1 MNFRLFRTS
10 LLLTLLFLLRFGLI
24 QAEGYLSPQINRGF
38 AVQASHPVQQD
49 VVCLPI
55 EITED
60 NEINEARKRLISF
73 AQAVIIHFELYYSLT
88 VDAVTFNDCSSIP
101 LTDNPR
107 WLKNCVFRI

>member
-10 LLLTLLFLLRFGLI
+10 LFLTLLFLLRFGLI
-24 QAEGYLSPQINRGF
+24 QAEGFLAPQINRGF
-38 AVQASHPVQQD
+38 AEQSSHPVQHD
-49 VVCLPI
+49 VVSLPI

-60 NEINEARKRLISF
+60 NEVNEARKRLVSF

-88 VDAVTFNDCSSIP
+88 VESVTYNDCSSIP